1 MVKANAL
8 TSLAQRKRLEFVT
21 LSSYLSVCRTHSP
34 SISAQLLGASRSG
47 VSERLSK
54 FEQTLNIPLFERA
67 HKKLYV
73 NEQGL
78 TLGKHILPMLLLA
91 QFASQCATA
100 TVDAEPLSPQW
111 LSVRLPLR
119 FYGGPLTHALEVALR
134 HCHQRYPQILVWP
147 QPLDSYDVRPSN
159 DTQWQPPWPLAGEVS
174 IDWAAPDAPLQPQM
188 PQGQWCVLSHVDSGL
203 NSRLHPEDLQALKL
217 YLPRMPWL
225 LLQQIAAVTAAAT
238 WSFEHISQDYRQ
250 LMTQPNPEQRMILV
264 NSLLLDPEIMA
275 PDWQVSRIEHLP
287 LASLHSHSQGHH
299 PIVAEFEQVF
309 SAAVHNTGHNDSV
322 VWPAA
327 TQLKHWH
334 YLHQTIRSGS
344 ISAGAQALFMS
355 QPALSI
361 QLKQLEQ
368 ALGTKLL
375 ERGMG
380 VRHLTMTPF
389 GQLFYALCQ
398 GLHDA
403 HLRLIDYS
411 EGQRLN
417 QQQHLSLGVLP
428 SVDNKSTL
436 LQLIANQVTAWQQKN
451 PQVFLEIV
459 EERHRYLVDAL
470 RSQALHLAIIE
481 ADSPWVT
488 HLPLLAPEAM
498 GLVLST
504 QHPHAGLSQLDW
516 SQLSDYPLVLPRKS
530 TGMRLLI
537 DEHCLSLGLTLR
549 PALESDSLNI
559 NQYWLSEGRYAAI
572 LPRSAVSQLIEQ
584 GKVAFIPLA
593 PTLQRVLRIAYL
605 SNRVLSPTEQSLV
618 QCLLAEAEAAPH
630 HSSTP
635 P

>member
-1 MVKANAL
+1 MVKRNSIS
-8 TSLAQRKRLEFVT
+8 TVAQLKRLEFVT

-34 SISAQLLGASRSG
+34 SASAQLLGASRSG

-54 FEQTLNIPLFERA
+54 LEQGLNIPLFERA

-78 TLGKHILPMLLLA
+78 KLGKYILPMLLLE
-91 QFASQCATA
+91 QFAHQCAQDQPPS
-100 TVDAEPLSPQW
+100 VQW

-134 HCHQRYPQILVWP
+134 HCQRHYPYILVWP
-147 QPLDSYDVRPSN
+147 QPLDSYDVRQTN
-159 DTQWQPPWPLAGEVS
+159 DTQWQPPWSLLGEIS
-174 IDWAAPDAPLQPQM
+174 IDWTTQDDEAQPAM
-188 PQGQWCVLSHVDSGL
+188 PQGHWCVLSHVDSGL
-203 NSRLHPEDLQALKL
+203 SHHLHPGDLQALKL
-217 YLPRMPWL
+217 DLPRMPWL

-250 LMTQPNPEQRMILV
+250 LMSQPNPEQRMILV

-275 PDWQVSRIEHLP
+275 PDWQVSRIDHLP
-287 LASLHSHSQGHH
+287 VATLHTQTNGHH
-299 PIVAEFEQVF
+299 PIVAEFEQAF
-309 SAAVHNTGHNDSV
+309 RQALASSSPNDSL
-322 VWPAA
+322 VWPTQ

-334 YLHQTIRSGS
+334 YLYQTIHSGS

-355 QPALSI
+355 QPALSV

-368 ALGTKLL
+368 ALGSQLL

-380 VRHLTMTPF
+380 VRQLVVTPF
-389 GQLFYALCQ
+389 GQLFYELCQ
-398 GLHDA
+398 GMNDA
-403 HLRLIDYS
+403 HLRLLDYS

-417 QQQHLSLGVLP
+417 QQKHLSLGVLP

-504 QHPHAGLSQLDW
+504 EHPNAGVTQLDW
-516 SQLSDYPLVLPRKS
+516 SQLGDYPLVLPRKGN
-530 TGMRLLI
+530 GMRLII
-537 DEHCLSLGLTLR
+537 DQHCLSLGLTLR

-559 NQYWLSEGRYAAI
+559 NQFWLREGRYASI
-572 LPRSAVSQLIEQ
+572 LPKSAVSQLIEQ
-584 GKVAFIPLA
+584 GKVVFIALA
-593 PTLQRVLRIAYL
+593 PTLNRVLRVAHL
-605 SNRVLSPTEQSLV
+605 SHRVLSPTEQSLI
-618 QCLLAEAEAAPH
+618 QCLLEAAGPQQPNSH
-630 HSSTP
+630 N
-635 P
+635 

>member
-1 MVKANAL
+1 MAKRSTVN
-8 TSLAQRKRLEFVT
+8 SIAQLKRLEFVT

-34 SISAQLLGASRSG
+34 SVSAQLLGASRSG

-54 FEQTLNIPLFERA
+54 LEQWLNIPLFERA

-78 TLGKHILPMLLLA
+78 KLGKYVLPMLLLA
-91 QFASQCATA
+91 QFAHQCAQDQPPS
-100 TVDAEPLSPQW
+100 VQW

-134 HCHQRYPQILVWP
+134 HCQQRHPHVLVWP
-147 QPLDSYDVRPSN
+147 QPLDSYDVRQSN
-159 DTQWQPPWPLAGEVS
+159 DTQWQPPWPLLGEIN
-174 IDWAAPDAPLQPQM
+174 IDWTTPDTALQPTM
-188 PQGQWCVLSHVDSGL
+188 AQGHWCVLSHVDSGL
-203 NSRLHPEDLQALKL
+203 SSRLDPGDLQALKL
-217 YLPRMPWL
+217 DLPRMPWL

-250 LMTQPNPEQRMILV
+250 LMSQPNPERRMILV

-275 PDWQVSRIEHLP
+275 SDWQVSRIDHLP
-287 LASLHSHSQGHH
+287 LAALHSHSSGHH
-299 PIVAEFEQVF
+299 PIITEFEQAF
-309 SAAVHNTGHNDSV
+309 QQALGDSSQDHSL
-322 VWPAA
+322 VWPTQ

-334 YLHQTIRSGS
+334 YLYQTIHSGS

-368 ALGTKLL
+368 ALGTQLL
-375 ERGMG
+375 QRGMG
-380 VRHLTMTPF
+380 VRQLVVTPF
-389 GQLFYALCQ
+389 GQLFNELCQ
-398 GLHDA
+398 GMNDA
-403 HLRLIDYS
+403 HTRLLDYS

-436 LQLIANQVTAWQQKN
+436 LQLIANQVMAWQQKN

-504 QHPHAGLSQLDW
+504 QHPNAGLSQLDW
-516 SQLSDYPLVLPRKS
+516 SQLSDYPLVLPRKGN
-530 TGMRLLI
+530 GMRLII
-537 DEHCLSLGLTLR
+537 DQHCLSLGLTLR

-559 NQYWLSEGRYAAI
+559 NQYWLSEGRYASI
-572 LPRSAVSQLIEQ
+572 LPKSAVSQLIEQ
-584 GKVAFIPLA
+584 GKVVFIPLA
-593 PTLQRVLRIAYL
+593 PTLNRVLRLAHL

-618 QCLLAEAEAAPH
+618 ECLLAEAQPD
-630 HSSTP
+630 SSLT
-635 P
+635 